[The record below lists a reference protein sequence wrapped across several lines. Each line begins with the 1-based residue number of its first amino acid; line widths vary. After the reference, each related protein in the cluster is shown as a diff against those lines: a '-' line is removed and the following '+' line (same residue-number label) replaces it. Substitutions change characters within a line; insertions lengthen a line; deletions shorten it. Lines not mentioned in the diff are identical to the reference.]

1 MIHGGRHLRDVECG
15 MRGSVGFE
23 SVSFSLIVLLSS
35 ALAFHSKGIASSVCP
50 DFVVTLTYNDVRRL
64 TLIINMLLAVNHIH
78 ILRHN
83 QFFPCAKGL

>member
-1 MIHGGRHLRDVECG
+1 MRWSKERFLEVPLCKVVHDGRHLWDVECG

-50 DFVVTLTYNDVRRL
+50 DFVVTLTL
-64 TLIINMLLAVNHIH
+64 
-78 ILRHN
+78 
-83 QFFPCAKGL
+83 Q